1 MGILL
6 NWVSPSLVNVST
18 KPRSSTMP
26 CTKNF
31 RRVAKN
37 LWLSVFTTIQNLPKD
52 ELRMDHMDLT
62 SSMLSAIICKR
73 DNTDT
78 ELVVM
83 ALTKHHPTEDTI
95 LTIDMTPTNHHLI
108 LTMVMTR
115 MKNHPTEDTNLI
127 MAMTLTKNHPMDMI
141 LTTVMT
147 PTSHYLTD
155 MILISHPTMNMKNL
169 MRNHTNQSMK
179 TSHLNQ
185 SIKTS
190 HTNLNTSKSHTMIMK
205 NLITRIHMNKNMN
218 QSRTNQNMS
227 LSHTMNM
234 KNLLTRNHTNKNI
247 SPSHTMIMKPLITI
261 PMSPMIITQSL
272 SMSITKNI
280 PIHLPST
287 SMATNNL
294 STRNMAAVIITTKNH
309 MGVTK

>member
-6 NWVSPSLVNVST
+6 NRVSPSLVNVST

-73 DNTDT
+73 DNTDM

-108 LTMVMTR
+108 LT
-115 MKNHPTEDTNLI
+115 
-127 MAMTLTKNHPMDMI
+127 
-141 LTTVMT
+141 TVMT
-147 PTSHYLTD
+147 PTNHHLTD
-155 MILISHPTMNMKNL
+155 MILISHHTMNMKNL

-179 TSHLNQ
+179 TSH
-185 SIKTS
+185 
-190 HTNLNTSKSHTMIMK
+190 TNLNTSKSHTMIMK
-205 NLITRIHMNKNMN
+205 NIITRIHMNKNMN
-218 QSRTNQNMS
+218 Q
-227 LSHTMNM
+227 
-234 KNLLTRNHTNKNI
+234 
-247 SPSHTMIMKPLITI
+247 SHTMIMKPLITI

-272 SMSITKNI
+272 NTSITKNI
-280 PIHLPST
+280 PIRLPNT

>member
-1 MGILL
+1 
-6 NWVSPSLVNVST
+6 
-18 KPRSSTMP
+18 
-26 CTKNF
+26 
-31 RRVAKN
+31 
-37 LWLSVFTTIQNLPKD
+37 
-52 ELRMDHMDLT
+52 
-62 SSMLSAIICKR
+62 
-73 DNTDT
+73 
-78 ELVVM
+78 
-83 ALTKHHPTEDTI
+83 
-95 LTIDMTPTNHHLI
+95 MTPTNHHLI

-127 MAMTLTKNHPMDMI
+127 MAMTLT
-141 LTTVMT
+141 
-147 PTSHYLTD
+147 SHHLTD
-155 MILISHPTMNMKNL
+155 MILMSHHTMNMKNL

-185 SIKTS
+185 SMKTS
-190 HTNLNTSKSHTMIMK
+190 HTNLNMSKSHTMIMK

-218 QSRTNQNMS
+218 LSRMNQNMS
-227 LSHTMNM
+227 LNHTMN
-234 KNLLTRNHTNKNI
+234 
-247 SPSHTMIMKPLITI
+247 MKPLITI

-280 PIHLPST
+280 PIHPPST

>member
-6 NWVSPSLVNVST
+6 NRVSPSLVNVST

-73 DNTDT
+73 DNTDM

-95 LTIDMTPTNHHLI
+95 LTIVMTPTNHHLI

-127 MAMTLTKNHPMDMI
+127 MAMTLTKNHPMDTI
-141 LTTVMT
+141 LT
-147 PTSHYLTD
+147 TD
-155 MILISHPTMNMKNL
+155 MILISHHTMNMKNL
-169 MRNHTNQSMK
+169 MRNHSNQSMK

-185 SIKTS
+185 S
-190 HTNLNTSKSHTMIMK
+190 MK
-205 NLITRIHMNKNMN
+205 
-218 QSRTNQNMS
+218 
-227 LSHTMNM
+227 
-234 KNLLTRNHTNKNI
+234 
-247 SPSHTMIMKPLITI
+247 
-261 PMSPMIITQSL
+261 
-272 SMSITKNI
+272 
-280 PIHLPST
+280 
-287 SMATNNL
+287 
-294 STRNMAAVIITTKNH
+294 
-309 MGVTK
+309 

>member
-6 NWVSPSLVNVST
+6 NRVSPSLVNVST

-52 ELRMDHMDLT
+52 ELHMDHMDLT

-83 ALTKHHPTEDTI
+83 ALSKHHPTEDTL
-95 LTIDMTPTNHHLI
+95 LTIVMTPTNHLMEDTI
-108 LTMVMTR
+108 LTMVMTPTS
-115 MKNHPTEDTNLI
+115 NHPTTRTN
-127 MAMTLTKNHPMDMI
+127 H
-141 LTTVMT
+141 
-147 PTSHYLTD
+147 HLTD
-155 MILISHPTMNMKNL
+155 MILISHHTMNMKNL

-185 SIKTS
+185 SMKTS

-227 LSHTMNM
+227 LSHTMTM
-234 KNLLTRNHTNKNI
+234 KTR
-247 SPSHTMIMKPLITI
+247 ITI

-272 SMSITKNI
+272 SMSISKNI
-280 PIHLPST
+280 SIHLPNT

-309 MGVTK
+309 LGVTK

>member
-1 MGILL
+1 MG
-6 NWVSPSLVNVST
+6 
-18 KPRSSTMP
+18 
-26 CTKNF
+26 
-31 RRVAKN
+31 
-37 LWLSVFTTIQNLPKD
+37 
-52 ELRMDHMDLT
+52 
-62 SSMLSAIICKR
+62 
-73 DNTDT
+73 DT

-95 LTIDMTPTNHHLI
+95 LTIVTTPTNHHLI
-108 LTMVMTR
+108 LTMVMTH

-127 MAMTLTKNHPMDMI
+127 MAMTLTKNHPM
-141 LTTVMT
+141 
-147 PTSHYLTD
+147 D

-185 SIKTS
+185 SMKTS

-218 QSRTNQNMS
+218 QSRMNQNMS
-227 LSHTMNM
+227 LSHIMT
-234 KNLLTRNHTNKNI
+234 
-247 SPSHTMIMKPLITI
+247 MKPRITI

-272 SMSITKNI
+272 SMSICKNI
-280 PIHLPST
+280 PIHLPNT

-309 MGVTK
+309 LGVTK

>member
-6 NWVSPSLVNVST
+6 NRVSPSLVNVST
-18 KPRSSTMP
+18 KPRRSTMP
-26 CTKNF
+26 CSKNF

-52 ELRMDHMDLT
+52 EPRMDHMDLT

-73 DNTDT
+73 DT

-83 ALTKHHPTEDTI
+83 ALTKHHPTEDT
-95 LTIDMTPTNHHLI
+95 I

-127 MAMTLTKNHPMDMI
+127 MAMTVTKNHPMDMI

-147 PTSHYLTD
+147 PTSNHPTTRTNHHLTD
-155 MILISHPTMNMKNL
+155 MILISHHTMNMKNL
-169 MRNHTNQSMK
+169 MRNHTNQS
-179 TSHLNQ
+179 
-185 SIKTS
+185 
-190 HTNLNTSKSHTMIMK
+190 TSKSHTLIMK

-227 LSHTMNM
+227 LSHTM
-234 KNLLTRNHTNKNI
+234 
-247 SPSHTMIMKPLITI
+247 IMEPLITI

-280 PIHLPST
+280 PIHLPNT

-309 MGVTK
+309 LGVTK

>member
-6 NWVSPSLVNVST
+6 NRVSPSLVNVST
-18 KPRSSTMP
+18 KPRRSTMP
-26 CTKNF
+26 CSKNF

-62 SSMLSAIICKR
+62 SSMLLAIICKR

-83 ALTKHHPTEDTI
+83 ALTKHHPTEDT
-95 LTIDMTPTNHHLI
+95 
-108 LTMVMTR
+108 
-115 MKNHPTEDTNLI
+115 
-127 MAMTLTKNHPMDMI
+127 
-141 LTTVMT
+141 
-147 PTSHYLTD
+147 
-155 MILISHPTMNMKNL
+155 ILISHPTMNMKNL

-190 HTNLNTSKSHTMIMK
+190 HTN
-205 NLITRIHMNKNMN
+205 KNMN

-234 KNLLTRNHTNKNI
+234 KNLLTRNHTNINM

-272 SMSITKNI
+272 SMSITK
-280 PIHLPST
+280 
-287 SMATNNL
+287 
-294 STRNMAAVIITTKNH
+294 
-309 MGVTK
+309 

>member
-6 NWVSPSLVNVST
+6 NRVRPSLVNVST

-95 LTIDMTPTNHHLI
+95 LT
-108 LTMVMTR
+108 MVMTR

-127 MAMTLTKNHPMDMI
+127 MAMTLTKNHPMDTI

-147 PTSHYLTD
+147 RTSHHLTD
-155 MILISHPTMNMKNL
+155 MILISHHTMNMKNL

-185 SIKTS
+185 SMKTS

-205 NLITRIHMNKNMN
+205 NIITRIHMNKNMN

-227 LSHTMNM
+227 LSHTM
-234 KNLLTRNHTNKNI
+234 
-247 SPSHTMIMKPLITI
+247 IMKPLITI

-272 SMSITKNI
+272 NTSITKNI

-294 STRNMAAVIITTKNH
+294 STSNMAAVIITTKNH
-309 MGVTK
+309 LGVTK

>member
-6 NWVSPSLVNVST
+6 NRVSPSLVNVST

-73 DNTDT
+73 DNTDM

-95 LTIDMTPTNHHLI
+95 LTIVMTPTNHHLTI

-115 MKNHPTEDTNLI
+115 MRNHPTEDMNLI
-127 MAMTLTKNHPMDMI
+127 MAMTLTKNHPMDTI

-147 PTSHYLTD
+147 PTNNHPT
-155 MILISHPTMNMKNL
+155 ILISHHTMNMKNL

-179 TSHLNQ
+179 TSHPNQ
-185 SIKTS
+185 SMKTS

-227 LSHTMNM
+227 
-234 KNLLTRNHTNKNI
+234 
-247 SPSHTMIMKPLITI
+247 PSHIMTMKPRITI

-272 SMSITKNI
+272 SMSISKNI
-280 PIHLPST
+280 SIHLPNT

-309 MGVTK
+309 LGVTK

>member
-6 NWVSPSLVNVST
+6 NRVSPSLVNVST
-18 KPRSSTMP
+18 KPRRSTMP
-26 CTKNF
+26 CSKNF

-52 ELRMDHMDLT
+52 EPRMDHMDLT

-83 ALTKHHPTEDTI
+83 ALTKRHPTEDTI
-95 LTIDMTPTNHHLI
+95 LTIVTTPTNHHLI

-147 PTSHYLTD
+147 PTNHHLTD
-155 MILISHPTMNMKNL
+155 MILISHHTMNMKNL

-179 TSHLNQ
+179 RSHLNQ
-185 SIKTS
+185 
-190 HTNLNTSKSHTMIMK
+190 NTSKSHTMIMK
-205 NLITRIHMNKNMN
+205 NLLTRIHMNKNMN

-227 LSHTMNM
+227 LSHTM
-234 KNLLTRNHTNKNI
+234 
-247 SPSHTMIMKPLITI
+247 IMKPLVTI

-272 SMSITKNI
+272 SMSMTKNI
-280 PIHLPST
+280 PIHLPNT
-287 SMATNNL
+287 SMATNHL

-309 MGVTK
+309 M

>member
-1 MGILL
+1 MG
-6 NWVSPSLVNVST
+6 
-18 KPRSSTMP
+18 
-26 CTKNF
+26 
-31 RRVAKN
+31 
-37 LWLSVFTTIQNLPKD
+37 
-52 ELRMDHMDLT
+52 
-62 SSMLSAIICKR
+62 
-73 DNTDT
+73 
-78 ELVVM
+78 
-83 ALTKHHPTEDTI
+83 
-95 LTIDMTPTNHHLI
+95 
-108 LTMVMTR
+108 
-115 MKNHPTEDTNLI
+115 
-127 MAMTLTKNHPMDMI
+127 MAMTLTKNHPMDTI

-147 PTSHYLTD
+147 RTNHHLTG
-155 MILISHPTMNMKNL
+155 MILISHHTMNMKNL
-169 MRNHTNQSMK
+169 MRNHTNQSM
-179 TSHLNQ
+179 
-185 SIKTS
+185 KTS

-234 KNLLTRNHTNKNI
+234 KNLTRNHTNINM

>member
-1 MGILL
+1 MG
-6 NWVSPSLVNVST
+6 
-18 KPRSSTMP
+18 
-26 CTKNF
+26 
-31 RRVAKN
+31 
-37 LWLSVFTTIQNLPKD
+37 
-52 ELRMDHMDLT
+52 
-62 SSMLSAIICKR
+62 MLSAIICKR

-147 PTSHYLTD
+147 PTNHHLTD
-155 MILISHPTMNMKNL
+155 MILISHHTMNMKNL

-179 TSHLNQ
+179 RSHL
-185 SIKTS
+185 
-190 HTNLNTSKSHTMIMK
+190 
-205 NLITRIHMNKNMN
+205 
-218 QSRTNQNMS
+218 NQNMS

-234 KNLLTRNHTNKNI
+234 KNLLTRN
-247 SPSHTMIMKPLITI
+247 
-261 PMSPMIITQSL
+261 
-272 SMSITKNI
+272 
-280 PIHLPST
+280 
-287 SMATNNL
+287 
-294 STRNMAAVIITTKNH
+294 
-309 MGVTK
+309 

>member
-6 NWVSPSLVNVST
+6 NRVSPSLVNVST
-18 KPRSSTMP
+18 KPRRSTMP
-26 CTKNF
+26 CSKNF

-52 ELRMDHMDLT
+52 EPRMDHMDLT

-147 PTSHYLTD
+147 PTSHHLTD

-185 SIKTS
+185 SMKTS
-190 HTNLNTSKSHTMIMK
+190 HTNLNTSKSHTLIMK

-227 LSHTMNM
+227 
-234 KNLLTRNHTNKNI
+234 
-247 SPSHTMIMKPLITI
+247 PSHTMIMEPLITI

-272 SMSITKNI
+272 SMSMTKNI
-280 PIHLPST
+280 PIHLPNT

>member
-6 NWVSPSLVNVST
+6 NRVSPSLVNVST
-18 KPRSSTMP
+18 KPKRSTMP
-26 CTKNF
+26 CSKNF

-52 ELRMDHMDLT
+52 EPRMDHMDLT

-147 PTSHYLTD
+147 PTNHHLTD
-155 MILISHPTMNMKNL
+155 MILISHHTMNTKNL
-169 MRNHTNQSMK
+169 MGNHTNQSMK
-179 TSHLNQ
+179 RSHLNQ
-185 SIKTS
+185 SMKTS
-190 HTNLNTSKSHTMIMK
+190 H
-205 NLITRIHMNKNMN
+205 
-218 QSRTNQNMS
+218 TNQNMS

-234 KNLLTRNHTNKNI
+234 KNLLTRNHTNINM
-247 SPSHTMIMKPLITI
+247 SPSHTMIMEPLITI

-280 PIHLPST
+280 PIHLPNT

>member
-1 MGILL
+1 MG
-6 NWVSPSLVNVST
+6 
-18 KPRSSTMP
+18 
-26 CTKNF
+26 
-31 RRVAKN
+31 
-37 LWLSVFTTIQNLPKD
+37 
-52 ELRMDHMDLT
+52 
-62 SSMLSAIICKR
+62 
-73 DNTDT
+73 DT

-95 LTIDMTPTNHHLI
+95 LTIVTTPTNHHLI
-108 LTMVMTR
+108 PTMVMTR

-127 MAMTLTKNHPMDMI
+127 MAMTLTKNHPMDTI

-147 PTSHYLTD
+147 RTSHHLTD

-185 SIKTS
+185 SMKTS

-218 QSRTNQNMS
+218 QSRMNQNMS
-227 LSHTMNM
+227 LSHIMNM
-234 KNLLTRNHTNKNI
+234 KPR
-247 SPSHTMIMKPLITI
+247 ITI
-261 PMSPMIITQSL
+261 PMSPMITTQSL
-272 SMSITKNI
+272 SMSICKNI
-280 PIHLPST
+280 PIHLPNT

-309 MGVTK
+309 LGVTK

>member
-6 NWVSPSLVNVST
+6 NRVSPSLVNVST
-18 KPRSSTMP
+18 KPRRSTMP
-26 CTKNF
+26 CSKNF

-52 ELRMDHMDLT
+52 EPRMDHMDLT

-73 DNTDT
+73 DT

-95 LTIDMTPTNHHLI
+95 LTIVMTPTNHLMEDTI
-108 LTMVMTR
+108 LTMVMTH

-127 MAMTLTKNHPMDMI
+127 MAMTLTKNHPMDTI

-147 PTSHYLTD
+147 RTSHHLTD

-185 SIKTS
+185 S
-190 HTNLNTSKSHTMIMK
+190 
-205 NLITRIHMNKNMN
+205 
-218 QSRTNQNMS
+218 RTNQNMS

-234 KNLLTRNHTNKNI
+234 KNLLTRNHTNIKM

-280 PIHLPST
+280 PIHLPNT